1 MNKLKQEI
9 NDERANILEKK
20 RKEREAAQKIIKENE
35 VYKQHQLV
43 EKEKEKLKEIELR
56 EEYDKLLEAQDKKRQ
71 EEWNQRE
78 QRIQKLVSQM
88 ADGVYKRTNDA
99 EKEVE
104 RRVIQYQLEKE
115 EKDARKEELQKQ

>member
-1 MNKLKQEI
+1 MRDWQLKEAKQKREQEFIRQREHEVEFMNKLKQEI

-88 ADGVYKRTNDA
+88 ADGV
-99 EKEVE
+99 
-104 RRVIQYQLEKE
+104 
-115 EKDARKEELQKQ
+115 